1 MGWRRIWNKWRRKAR
16 MRALLPSIH
25 NYERMEGFL
34 SPLEAS
40 HLCYFASLLPTAA
53 VVVEIG
59 SWKGK
64 STYCLAQGL
73 KSGVINA
80 VDPFDATGSGEDS
93 ITYEQRRGQEPLVEQ
108 FKRNLGQHIQSGQV
122 VPCVGPSRDFVGKF
136 PKIDLLF
143 IDGDH
148 SVEGCRFDFQN
159 FTPQLAVG
167 GYLLFHDY
175 RRWKPETGPTHVVQ
189 QHVVPS
195 GQFEWLGEFDT
206 LWVGQKTGT

>member
-25 NYERMEGFL
+25 NYEGIGGFL

-40 HLCYFASLLPTAA
+40 HLCFFASLLPSTA
-53 VVVEIG
+53 VIVEIG

-73 KSGVINA
+73 KRGVINA
-80 VDPFDATGSGEDS
+80 VDPFDASGTGEDS
-93 ITYEQRRGQEPLVEQ
+93 TTYEQGRGLEPLVEQ
-108 FKRNLGQHIQSGQV
+108 FKRNLEPHIKSGQV

-136 PKIDLLF
+136 PQIDLLF

-148 SVEGCRFDFQN
+148 SVEGCQFDFQN
-159 FTPQLAVG
+159 FAPHLTLG

-175 RRWKPETGPTHVVQ
+175 RRWKPEAGPTHVVHS
-189 QHVVPS
+189 HVMPS
-195 GQFEWLGEFDT
+195 DQFEWMGTFDT
-206 LWVGQKTGT
+206 LWVGKKIRT